1 MANDLV
7 RTQAYISLLRDCSTM
22 DDSVVERLRATVE
35 VSMEW
40 AEQTLDVLIRLD
52 DELKAF
58 DGEVKQQLHSLCL
71 PESQAGGGS
80 GDRIPRLEEVA
91 HQAGQSV
98 DRLRNGVREVMM
110 SMQNQDV
117 IGQALERAASALE
130 KRAAAIERVGEV
142 LENSP
147 LQTDEIAE
155 IHRVYRTE
163 DDLHR
168 AAGSDGAEYKAAA

>member
-1 MANDLV
+1 MANDLI
-7 RTQAYISLLRDCSTM
+7 RTQAYISLLHDCSTM
-22 DDSVVERLRATVE
+22 DGSVVERLRATLE

-58 DGEVKQQLHSLCL
+58 DGVVKQQLHSLCL
-71 PESQAGGGS
+71 PEGPVAGEA
-80 GDRIPRLEEVA
+80 GDRIPRLEEVSL
-91 HQAGQSV
+91 QTQQSV

-130 KRAAAIERVGEV
+130 KRAAAIERVGEAPDS
-142 LENSP
+142 SP
-147 LQTDEIAE
+147 LHTDEIAE

-168 AAGSDGAEYKAAA
+168 TAGSDGAEYRAAA